1 MLPRV
6 TAPGGTPALEDL
18 LTDPSRLL
26 TALPFGVYVCEAA
39 TGGVSA
45 YNQRVA
51 DLWGRDPSPG
61 EGHDEVWGRCRLFR
75 LDGKPLPFSE
85 TPMSWVLRD
94 AVSRTE
100 DLIVER
106 PDGSRTTARVKAS
119 PLRDAEGRLVGA
131 LVAMERR
138 AAGDVPDAAGAAGD
152 SVRSLEALYLL
163 VDRVARARTAKEVC
177 DAGVQG
183 ILSVTRAHRASVL
196 VFDEGGV
203 MRFVSWLGLSD
214 AYRAAT
220 EGHSPWTPATR
231 DPQPVLF
238 EDVARADELGA
249 LRDVVLREGIQSLGF
264 FPLVHQGRLL
274 GKFMLYY
281 DAPHAF
287 TPDELRLASTAARH
301 VILGLTRVAS
311 EEAIERFLY
320 REQSAR
326 REAEAARAEAVRAN
340 REKDE
345 FLAMLAHELR
355 NPVGV
360 IVNAASLIEA
370 SPESGSSP
378 SRAGG
383 MIRRQARHL
392 GRLLD
397 DLLDVARITGGRIQM
412 ERDLVD
418 LGSMVDLAVEAQR
431 HQLEGKH
438 QHLGLDARQTGVTV
452 LGDPVRLQQVL
463 GNLINNAS
471 KYSRPE
477 SSIRITLDV
486 EGSEAVLCVSD
497 DGAGIPSDKLE
508 SIFELFAQANPGLA
522 RTEGGLGIGLTL
534 VKRIVEL
541 HGGTVCARSAGV
553 GRGSEFTVRLPVVAR
568 TAPVKASAP
577 PRPVPTARRILVIED
592 HADGRESLATSL
604 VMHGHQVVAAASG
617 QEGIEAAMSFV
628 PEVVLLDIGLPDI
641 DGYEVARRLRDK
653 LEGRARLVALTG
665 YGQPEDRARAK
676 EAGFDAHLVKPIE
689 PARLVQVLESL
700 GERSAG

>member
-6 TAPGGTPALEDL
+6 FPPEGIPAPVD
-18 LTDPSRLL
+18 
-26 TALPFGVYVCEAA
+26 
-39 TGGVSA
+39 
-45 YNQRVA
+45 
-51 DLWGRDPSPG
+51 
-61 EGHDEVWGRCRLFR
+61 
-75 LDGKPLPFSE
+75 
-85 TPMSWVLRD
+85 
-94 AVSRTE
+94 
-100 DLIVER
+100 
-106 PDGSRTTARVKAS
+106 
-119 PLRDAEGRLVGA
+119 
-131 LVAMERR
+131 RR
-138 AAGDVPDAAGAAGD
+138 AATDGPDAAGAAGD
-152 SVRSLEALYLL
+152 SVRTLEALYLL

-183 ILSVTRAHRASVL
+183 ILSVTRADRASVL

-203 MRFVSWLGLSD
+203 LRFISWRGLSD

-231 DPQPVLF
+231 DPQPALF
-238 EDVARADELGA
+238 EDVAEAGELGA
-249 LRDVVLREGIQSLGF
+249 LRDVILREGIRSLGF

-287 TPDELRLASTAARH
+287 APDELSLASTAARH
-301 VILGLTRVAS
+301 VILGLTRVVS
-311 EEAIERFLY
+311 EEKIERFLY

-340 REKDE
+340 RDKDE

-370 SPESGSSP
+370 GPDSGSSA
-378 SRAGG
+378 SRAGA
-383 MIRRQARHL
+383 MIRRQAHHL
-392 GRLLD
+392 ARLLD
-397 DLLDVARITGGRIQM
+397 DLLDVARITNGRIQI
-412 ERDLVD
+412 ERDLVN
-418 LGSMVDLAVEAQR
+418 LRSTVDLALEAQR
-431 HQLEGKH
+431 HQLEGKR
-438 QHLGLDARQTGVTV
+438 QQLGVDARTSEVTV

-477 SSIRITLDV
+477 GSIRITLDV
-486 EGSEAVLCVSD
+486 EGAEALVRVND
-497 DGAGIPSDKLE
+497 DGVGIPEDKLE

-541 HGGTVCARSAGV
+541 HGGTVYAYSAGP
-553 GRGSEFTVRLPVVAR
+553 GRGAEFEVRLPLVAH
-568 TAPVKASAP
+568 TAPGRTP
-577 PRPVPTARRILVIED
+577 PSPHPTTTHRRILVIED
-592 HADGRESLATSL
+592 HADGRESLAASL
-604 VMHGHQVVAAASG
+604 VMHGHEVVTAASG
-617 QEGIEAAMSFV
+617 QEGIEAAMSFA
-628 PEVVLLDIGLPDI
+628 PDVVLLDIGLPDI

-653 LEGRARLVALTG
+653 LERPARLVALTG

-700 GERSAG
+700 SEGSAG